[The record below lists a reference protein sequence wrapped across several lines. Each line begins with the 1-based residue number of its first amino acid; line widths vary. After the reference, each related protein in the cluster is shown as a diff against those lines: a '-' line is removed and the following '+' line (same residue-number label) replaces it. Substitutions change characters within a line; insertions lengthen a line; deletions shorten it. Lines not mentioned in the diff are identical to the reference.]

1 MFSSSLP
8 PIVCRRAHVLFTL
21 FVFVCSCA
29 LHILCCVLVF
39 FVLCLVYDGVQHI
52 LYCVFALFVF
62 VLFLLYTMF
71 PASLD
76 CPFLTVSS
84 VFSNVYLI
92 TLSIACFV
100 Y

>member
-1 MFSSSLP
+1 
-8 PIVCRRAHVLFTL
+8 
-21 FVFVCSCA
+21 
-29 LHILCCVLVF
+29 
-39 FVLCLVYDGVQHI
+39 